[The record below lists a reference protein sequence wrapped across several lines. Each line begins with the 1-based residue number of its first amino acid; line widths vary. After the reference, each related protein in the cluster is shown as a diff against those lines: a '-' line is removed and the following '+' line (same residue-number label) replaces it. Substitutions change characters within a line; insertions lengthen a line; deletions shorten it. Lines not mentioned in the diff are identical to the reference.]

1 MSSVKKRVTSST
13 PSESAKSRLDE
24 GEEARLQKQLS
35 DAIYEHRIPPGTK
48 LPEIDL
54 CRIYGVTRGVIR
66 KVLSRLAAEQMVDLF
81 PNRGAFVARPSVEM
95 TRDVFALR
103 RIMEAGVVR
112 CLGHGKKNQTWLSD
126 VRQQV
131 SDEREANRTGDTGSY
146 IRLAGK
152 FHLDL
157 AAATGNAALE
167 QHLRRVI
174 SQTSLMVAL
183 YESPGSNNCSVL
195 EHLEILDAIQA
206 RDFTRAEQLMDE
218 HLWGCER
225 QLRLD
230 GDSTSTVDLALAL
243 RAKPLADPGVDR
255 HVVPKVKSLKT
266 VIDGSAKAQT
276 RPRQRGSNFSFHAT
290 PV

>member
-1 MSSVKKRVTSST
+1 MVSVKARNSS
-13 PSESAKSRLDE
+13 PAASEPAKPQMEEDDE
-24 GEEARLQKQLS
+24 GRLQKQLA

-66 KVLSRLAAEQMVDLF
+66 KVISRLAAEQLVDLF
-81 PNRGAFVARPSVEM
+81 PNRGAFVARPSVEL

-103 RIMEAGVVR
+103 RIMESGVVR
-112 CLGHGKKNQTWLSD
+112 CLAHGKQQPSWLNA

-131 SDEREANRTGDTGSY
+131 TEEREANRNGDTGRY

-157 AAATGNAALE
+157 AAATGNSALE
-167 QHLRRVI
+167 QHLRRVV

-183 YESPGSNNCSVL
+183 YESPGSNTCSVL
-195 EHLEILDAIQA
+195 EHMEILDAIQV
-206 RDFTRAEQLMDE
+206 RDFAKAEQLMDE
-218 HLWGCER
+218 HLLGCER

-230 GDSTSTVDLALAL
+230 VDVAPTVDLARAL
-243 RAKPLADPGVDR
+243 GAQSQPRPARCRPVCTASTGPPNRAVAGARAKATN
-255 HVVPKVKSLKT
+255 KVR
-266 VIDGSAKAQT
+266 VAA
-276 RPRQRGSNFSFHAT
+276 R
-290 PV
+290 

>member
-1 MSSVKKRVTSST
+1 MLSVKKRAM
-13 PSESAKSRLDE
+13 SAAVEPVEPD
-24 GEEARLQKQLS
+24 GDAEARLQKQLS
-35 DAIYEHRIPPGTK
+35 DAIYEHRIRPGTK
-48 LPEIDL
+48 LPEADL
-54 CRIYGVTRGVIR
+54 CHIYGVTRGVIR

-95 TRDVFALR
+95 TRDVYALR

-112 CLGHGKKNQTWLSD
+112 CLGHGKQNQTWLNA
-126 VRQQV
+126 VRKQV
-131 SDEREANRTGDTGSY
+131 ADEREANRTGDAGRY

-167 QHLRRVI
+167 QYLRRVV

-218 HLWGCER
+218 HLLGCER
-225 QLRLD
+225 QLRL
-230 GDSTSTVDLALAL
+230 GGEPAPTVDLALAL
-243 RAKPLADPGVDR
+243 REQPTACPGADRGIKPKMTP
-255 HVVPKVKSLKT
+255 LKP
-266 VIDGSAKAQT
+266 VIDGSVKAKAKVKAM
-276 RPRQRGSNFSFHAT
+276 RR
-290 PV
+290 